1 MQRRFVYSAQ
11 AAGENTGDEKVAGL
25 IPDTCTSPSKENVQ
39 LVLFLLSMG
48 LPLFKR
54 FLRALS
60 QMIM

>member
-11 AAGENTGDEKVAGL
+11 AAGENAGDEKVAGL
-25 IPDTCTSPSKENVQ
+25 IPDNCTSPSKEHVQ

-60 QMIM
+60 